1 MPSTSPSAEQLIPAQ
16 HTPQTAQD
24 AGSILGAEIAAM
36 VARERDKAER
46 KAMQASARA
55 VRAAAR
61 AAARAIPPER
71 SDQFT
76 HLSLDGM
83 RTYRQLVVREEERVG
98 YWQRVVSARLDALR
112 GVGADVDTDH
122 LRPALE
128 SQQLAAGREVVVHAA
143 HAILPPLPTLDA
155 LWLASDDPTALA
167 RVAETGAGLAAYRE
181 GLAEQVRA
189 ATHELIARY
198 RLTPGACLTALPV

>member
-1 MPSTSPSAEQLIPAQ
+1 VPSTSPSAQQFVPAQ
-16 HTPQTAQD
+16 PTPQTAQD

-46 KAMQASARA
+46 KTAQASARA

-98 YWQRVVSARLDALR
+98 YWQRVVTARLDALN
-112 GVGADVDTDH
+112 GIGADVDTDH

-128 SQQLAAGREVVVHAA
+128 SQQLAAGREVVVGAA

-155 LWLASDDPTALA
+155 LWLAAEDPTALA
-167 RVAETGAGLAAYRE
+167 RVTETGAGLTAYRE

-198 RLTPGACLTALPV
+198 RQTPGACLTALPA